1 MNKYIIL
8 LFLLVAVSTEEIPV
22 EGNQDII
29 EIIKCFLGK
38 ESLINDIKE
47 LIAILKE
54 GDYSKLLTI
63 AFKLYVD
70 GMAAYKECVPT
81 MLTFA
86 SKQKRYDNCVRM
98 CKNMIKRPPVKH
110 LTVMK
115 NVCIFCILLGN
126 IMLS

>member
-54 GDYSKLLTI
+54 GDYSKFLTI
-63 AFKLYVD
+63 AFKLYAD
-70 GMAAYKECVPT
+70 GNMTTVLECV
-81 MLTFA
+81 
-86 SKQKRYDNCVRM
+86 K
-98 CKNMIKRPPVKH
+98 I
-110 LTVMK
+110 
-115 NVCIFCILLGN
+115 
-126 IMLS
+126 

>member
-38 ESLINDIKE
+38 ESLINDIKK

-63 AFKLYVD
+63 AFKLYAD
-70 GMAAYKECVPT
+70 GNMTTVLECV
-81 MLTFA
+81 
-86 SKQKRYDNCVRM
+86 K
-98 CKNMIKRPPVKH
+98 I
-110 LTVMK
+110 
-115 NVCIFCILLGN
+115 
-126 IMLS
+126 